1 MLGKSCHDMVEG
13 SIILLDARLV
23 LGEDCGTTA
32 ETEHQLSA
40 HLVVK
45 CDTVQQIQ
53 LVLGHLLGNVIL
65 VSKGGDSA
73 EHLAG

>member
-1 MLGKSCHDMVEG
+1 MVEG
-13 SIILLDARLV
+13 SIILLDVRLV

-45 CDTVQQIQ
+45 CDTV
-53 LVLGHLLGNVIL
+53 
-65 VSKGGDSA
+65 
-73 EHLAG
+73 

>member
-1 MLGKSCHDMVEG
+1 MVEG
-13 SIILLDARLV
+13 SIILLDVRLL

-45 CDTVQQIQ
+45 CDVTHVQ
-53 LVLGHLLGNVIL
+53 LVLGHLLGYVIL
-65 VSKGGDSA
+65 VGKGGASA